1 MADMYVLLAV
11 PDQHSFHGVDT
22 QIGGIPAMTGTDPYN
37 EEMIMQ
43 GVSRNQHYQPQPHP
57 LARPTSPS
65 TETSATSSSTAEP
78 DTDSQMKFN
87 GTLP

>member
-1 MADMYVLLAV
+1 MYILFVV
-11 PDQHSFHGVDT
+11 PDQHSFHGVDMGT
-22 QIGGIPAMTGTDPYN
+22 GGIPAMTGTDPYN

-43 GVSRNQHYQPQPHP
+43 GVPRNQQYRPQSHP
-57 LARPTSPS
+57 QARPTSPS

-87 GTLP
+87 GTLPL